1 MKLSGKKVLM
11 IVPHSQFRDEEF
23 FEPKKILESEGAA
36 VTVGSSSVRACQ
48 GVLGGTVQSSLAIA
62 DAKAEDFDALVIC
75 GGPSVPDFFWNDKK
89 LVELVT
95 NVAAAGKVV
104 AAISLSTVV
113 LAKAKLLAGKQAT
126 VYFLPQA
133 IQELKTAGATY
144 VSDPLVVHEKL
155 VLAEGPG
162 EAARFGQAVVTALA
176 S

>member
-36 VTVGSSSVRACQ
+36 ITVGSSSVRTCQ
-48 GVLGGTVQSSLAIA
+48 GVLAGTVQSTVTIA

-95 NVAAAGKVV
+95 SVAAAGKVTPCRQ
-104 AAISLSTVV
+104 ASDRV
-113 LAKAKLLAGKQAT
+113 LPAPGDTRTEDGRRDVRVRPAGR
-126 VYFLPQA
+126 
-133 IQELKTAGATY
+133 
-144 VSDPLVVHEKL
+144 S
-155 VLAEGPG
+155 
-162 EAARFGQAVVTALA
+162 
-176 S
+176 